1 MEKNISIRIN
11 EFRAIHRAAIDLN
24 GITVIAGI
32 NGSGKSTISKLLY
45 SVFTRVETLNQL
57 YAASFFAEVQ
67 PIREI
72 HNQIVDAYKPAGF
85 PPFYAGNNTAPKT
98 FLESLSRLLNVTG
111 DLLLNKDEKSLRLL
125 DIIKYNLQ
133 VEVREKDDLN
143 TIISKCQKAVR
154 DYEIKIAERP
164 SEVLIN
170 AVANDFGDAEI
181 KDKVSVFEYGYEF
194 FGDNVKNI
202 PLIHS
207 IHNTS
212 YIATPMALE
221 QFGGQ
226 LFLNIQNEHL
236 DSHINTEI
244 YQHITN
250 VMHGSTEFSKEQNR
264 YFYKRNDGKTFLL
277 FDSATGIKSFAF
289 LQILL
294 QGGFINDRSLIIIDE
309 PEAHLHPQWI
319 VEYAKVLVELN
330 KQTKAKF
337 FLATHSTDMVSALRY
352 ISEKEKIQDDL
363 SFYQAISSKD
373 DEFAFDYHYLGTDIE
388 PIFESFNKSFELIE
402 QYGEDNSNL

>member
-1 MEKNISIRIN
+1 MEKNISIRIDK
-11 EFRAIHRAAIDLN
+11 FRAIHRASIDLN

-45 SVFTRVETLNQL
+45 SVFTRVEMLNQL
-57 YAASFFAEVQ
+57 YAASFFTEIQ
-67 PIREI
+67 PILEI
-72 HNQIVDAYKPAGF
+72 HNQTVDAYKPAGF
-85 PPFYAGNNTAPKT
+85 SLFFAVSNADPKA
-98 FLESLSRLLNVTG
+98 FLESLSRLMNVTG
-111 DLLLNKDEKSLRLL
+111 DLLLNKDERSMRLL
-125 DIIKYNLQ
+125 DIIKYNLKI
-133 VEVREKDDLN
+133 EVKGKEDLN
-143 TIISKCQKAVR
+143 IIISKCQEAVR
-154 DYEIKIAERP
+154 DYEKKISERP
-164 SEVLIN
+164 SGALIN
-170 AVANDFGDAEI
+170 AVANEFSDAEI
-181 KDKVSVFEYGYEF
+181 KDKVSVSEYGYEF
-194 FGDNVKNI
+194 FGNNAKNI

-226 LFLNIQNEHL
+226 LFLNQSEHH
-236 DSHINTEI
+236 DSHINMDI
-244 YQHITN
+244 YQRIAN
-250 VMHGSTEFSKEQNR
+250 VMQGVAEFSKEQNR

-352 ISEKEKIQDDL
+352 ISEKENILDDL